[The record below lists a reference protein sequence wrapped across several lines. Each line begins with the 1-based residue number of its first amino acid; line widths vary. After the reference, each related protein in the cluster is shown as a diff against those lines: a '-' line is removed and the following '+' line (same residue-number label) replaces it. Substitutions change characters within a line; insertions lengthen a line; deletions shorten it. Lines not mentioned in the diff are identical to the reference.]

1 MDNYYKYKK
10 WKFLYK
16 NSLYFK
22 QEGGNQHPS
31 TKEEREAILKWEE
44 EVPWEEWT
52 KVTLPEKT
60 KVLFLCDGD
69 LPGYGRTLYY
79 RECLIREK
87 IDDSYYEVFFPDRGR
102 DGLSRRQKGL
112 LKSSLILPI
121 LSDIKDWNIEK
132 QIYGYLMDED
142 ERKQYNTSLELITKT
157 RNLLSNQLES
167 DYPEKSGEIAQKL
180 IDIINKQDTVDK
192 DVITWF
198 LKKQSI
204 LSEYESLFTV
214 PLDITYDE
222 KYIPNKYTF
231 YRIKNLLSINYF
243 TKLKFECSLT
253 DEEYTQIYNKI
264 SEIMDCKPEK
274 FHELI
279 AKYKLFVPYY
289 MWSWPDPHTPV
300 RKYDQRTK
308 QLSWIKNL
316 KKTLKN
322 KLDTCEANGETSISK
337 LIKDKMEIL
346 EMEGQV
352 IFNEEYN
359 CYILKIING
368 QLDTLKN
375 MEYNTL
381 SLAKPKDE
389 AEDNY
394 ILYLFKN
401 LLSDE
406 FYNKLFG
413 IKITNLF
420 GSDSDSDIED

>member
-52 KVTLPEKT
+52 KVTLPNNT

-69 LPGYGRTLYY
+69 LPGYGKTLYY
-79 RECLIREK
+79 RECLIQEK
-87 IDDSYYEVFFPDRGR
+87 IDDSYYNVKFPDIDR
-102 DGLSRRQKGL
+102 DRLSRRL
-112 LKSSLILPI
+112 IDCLESRLILPI
-121 LSDIKDWNIEK
+121 SSDIKDWNIEK

-142 ERKQYNTSLELITKT
+142 KRKQYNTSLELITKT
-157 RNLLSNQLES
+157 RNLLSNQLKS

-180 IDIINKQDTVDK
+180 IDIINKQDTVDR

-214 PLDITYDE
+214 PLGITYDG

-243 TKLKFECSLT
+243 TGLHFECSLT
-253 DEEYTQIYNKI
+253 DEEYTQIYNQI

-274 FHELI
+274 FDELI
-279 AKYKLFVPYY
+279 AKYNLFVPYY
-289 MWSWPDPHTPV
+289 MWSFPDPHT
-300 RKYDQRTK
+300 
-308 QLSWIKNL
+308 S
-316 KKTLKN
+316 TLR
-322 KLDTCEANGETSISK
+322 
-337 LIKDKMEIL
+337 
-346 EMEGQV
+346 
-352 IFNEEYN
+352 
-359 CYILKIING
+359 
-368 QLDTLKN
+368 
-375 MEYNTL
+375 
-381 SLAKPKDE
+381 
-389 AEDNY
+389 
-394 ILYLFKN
+394 
-401 LLSDE
+401 
-406 FYNKLFG
+406 
-413 IKITNLF
+413 
-420 GSDSDSDIED
+420 